1 MFMLTEWGRRN
12 LKVVFD
18 PIARV
23 LVALHITPNVVTF
36 LGLLGNLIVAYLIT
50 TDRLPAAGLLYIIAA
65 GSDAI
70 DGTLARLLGVRNRFG
85 AFWDSTLD
93 RLGEAIV
100 IASLGYWL
108 ARQGDTNGVLIA
120 FAALVTSYLVSY
132 TRARAEGLGMTTKVG
147 IGTRVERFII
157 MVLGLLLERPVA
169 ALAVIALMAGVTVI
183 QRITDI
189 WLQTRKE

>member
-1 MFMLTEWGRRN
+1 MLTEWGRRN
-12 LKVVFD
+12 FKTFFD
-18 PIARV
+18 AIARV

-36 LGLLGNLIVAYLIT
+36 LGLLGSLAVAYLIAEG
-50 TDRLPAAGLLYIIAA
+50 RLVAAGLLYIIAA

-100 IASLGYWL
+100 IASLGYWA

-132 TRARAEGLGMTTKVG
+132 TRARAEGLGMSTKVG

-157 MVLGLLLERPVA
+157 MVLGLILNRPII
-169 ALAVIALMAGVTVI
+169 ALAVIAVMAGITVI

>member
-12 LKVVFD
+12 LKIVFD

>member
-1 MFMLTEWGRRN
+1 MLTEWGRRN

-108 ARQGDTNGVLIA
+108 VRQGDTNGVLIA

>member
-1 MFMLTEWGRRN
+1 MLTEWGRRN

-36 LGLLGNLIVAYLIT
+36 LGLLGNLAVAYLIV
-50 TDRLPAAGLLYIIAA
+50 TDRLTAAGLLYIIAA

-70 DGTLARLLGVRNRFG
+70 DGTLARLLGMRNRFG

-100 IASLGYWL
+100 IASLGYEM
-108 ARQGDTNGVLIA
+108 ARQGDTNGVLVA

-132 TRARAEGLGMTTKVG
+132 TRARAEGLGMSTKVG

-157 MVLGLLLERPVA
+157 MVAGLVLERPA
-169 ALAVIALMAGVTVI
+169 IALAVIALIAGVTVI

-189 WLQTRKE
+189 WLQTRNE

>member
-1 MFMLTEWGRRN
+1 MLTEWGRRN

-50 TDRLPAAGLLYIIAA
+50 TDRLLAAGLLYIIAA

-100 IASLGYWL
+100 IASLGYGL

-132 TRARAEGLGMTTKVG
+132 TRARAEGLGLTTKVG

-157 MVLGLLLERPVA
+157 MVIGLLLERPVV
-169 ALAVIALMAGVTVI
+169 ALALIALMAGVTVI

>member
-1 MFMLTEWGRRN
+1 MLTEWGRRN

-36 LGLLGNLIVAYLIT
+36 LGLLGNLAVAYLIV
-50 TDRLPAAGLLYIIAA
+50 TDRLTAAGLLYIIAA

-70 DGTLARLLGVRNRFG
+70 DGTLARLLGMRNRFG

-100 IASLGYWL
+100 IASLGYEM
-108 ARQGDTNGVLIA
+108 ARQGDTNGVLVA

-132 TRARAEGLGMTTKVG
+132 TRARAEGLGMSTKVG

-157 MVLGLLLERPVA
+157 MVAGLVLERPVI
-169 ALAVIALMAGVTVI
+169 ALAVIAVIAGVTVI

-189 WLQTRKE
+189 WLQTRNE

>member
-1 MFMLTEWGRRN
+1 MLTEWGRRN

-36 LGLLGNLIVAYLIT
+36 LGLLGNLAVAYLIV
-50 TDRLPAAGLLYIIAA
+50 TDRLLAAGLLYIIAA

-70 DGTLARLLGVRNRFG
+70 DGTLARLLGMRNRFG

-100 IASLGYWL
+100 IASLGYGM
-108 ARQGDTNGVLIA
+108 ARQGDTNGVLVA

-132 TRARAEGLGMTTKVG
+132 TRARAEGLGMSTKVG

-157 MVLGLLLERPVA
+157 MVAGLVLERPA
-169 ALAVIALMAGVTVI
+169 IALAVIALIAGVTVI

-189 WLQTRKE
+189 WLQTRNE